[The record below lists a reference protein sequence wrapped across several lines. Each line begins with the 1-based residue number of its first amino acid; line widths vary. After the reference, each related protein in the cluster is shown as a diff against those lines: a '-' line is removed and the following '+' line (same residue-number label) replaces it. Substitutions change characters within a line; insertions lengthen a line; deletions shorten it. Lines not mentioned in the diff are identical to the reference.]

1 MCRSLLSRRRHGF
14 TLLELLVVIAI
25 IAVLIGLL
33 VPAVQKVRAAANRTQ
48 CANNLH
54 QIGMAM
60 HHYSLVHGN
69 RLPPT
74 QLNGVWWGPFDD
86 RVGYA
91 DPPLP
96 DFDPTRAII
105 WRYVEGNP
113 LVFKCPDG
121 IDRVPGSPTLGE
133 PLQLSYAMSGVN
145 GGPSGL
151 SLLYITNNNG
161 TSNVLLGWDHSRLPA
176 CATNGVQ
183 PAGLPPALP
192 WPLTDVDAPNHYPV
206 DRHGGVFNVLYC
218 DGHVVSMTIDELS
231 IPLFYVR

>member
-1 MCRSLLSRRRHGF
+1 MRPRAGKSMAEGF
-14 TLLELLVVIAI
+14 TLIELLVVIAI

-33 VPAVQKVRAAANRTQ
+33 VPAVQKVRAAASRVQ

-74 QLNGVWWGPFDD
+74 QLNGTWWGPFDD

-96 DFDPTRAII
+96 DFDPTRALI

-113 LVFKCPDG
+113 KVFKCPNGLDQ
-121 IDRVPGSPTLGE
+121 VEGSPTKGM
-133 PLQLSYAMSGVN
+133 PLQLSYAISGVV
-145 GGPSGL
+145 GGPADVRL
-151 SLLYITNNNG
+151 VVITRGNG
-161 TSNVLLGWDHSRLPA
+161 TSNVMP
-176 CATNGVQ
+176 
-183 PAGLPPALP
+183 
-192 WPLTDVDAPNHYPV
+192 
-206 DRHGGVFNVLYC
+206 
-218 DGHVVSMTIDELS
+218 
-231 IPLFYVR
+231 